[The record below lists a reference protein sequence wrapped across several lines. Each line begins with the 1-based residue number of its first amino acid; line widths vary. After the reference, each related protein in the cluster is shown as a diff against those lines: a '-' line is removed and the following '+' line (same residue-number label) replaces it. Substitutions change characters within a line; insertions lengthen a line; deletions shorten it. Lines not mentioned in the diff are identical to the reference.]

1 MATTALSVWMSHSTS
16 PAAIASPSALY
27 HLTMV
32 PSSMVG
38 DRLGMFTA
46 TPGVLPPEAAAG
58 GAAAV
63 SLDGGGVAAVTPAA
77 ATSCHSSPSSATNA
91 INVPTFTVR
100 FSSVIS
106 LAMVPSSA
114 ASMDMTA
121 LSVCMSHTTSPSDM
135 ASPGALCHLTMVP
148 SSMVGERE
156 GMLSWMAESTGAVW
170 RRLE

>member
-1 MATTALSVWMSHSTS
+1 
-16 PAAIASPSALY
+16 
-27 HLTMV
+27 MV

-77 ATSCHSSPSSATNA
+77 ATSCHSSPSYA

-114 ASMDMTA
+114 ATMDMTA

-148 SSMVGERE
+148 
-156 GMLSWMAESTGAVW
+156 
-170 RRLE
+170 

>member
-1 MATTALSVWMSHSTS
+1 MEGVEGVEEGVGVGGGGAEAPGMATSSQSCPSSTIKAISWPTFTEASPSPTRILATTPSSSASMATTALSVWMSHSTS

-63 SLDGGGVAAVTPAA
+63 SLDGGGVAAVTPA
-77 ATSCHSSPSSATNA
+77 SATNA

-114 ASMDMTA
+114 ASM
-121 LSVCMSHTTSPSDM
+121 
-135 ASPGALCHLTMVP
+135 
-148 SSMVGERE
+148 
-156 GMLSWMAESTGAVW
+156 
-170 RRLE
+170 